1 MRVARPRPQTLRP
14 TRIPPEYVSP
24 GLYKRIQFVTYLTQL
39 VMRPCAEKN
48 ALLTLIYGSLVAKM
62 GRRPGS
68 SSGPPA
74 VTAAAVAAAT
84 RAAVAAAA
92 AIV

>member
-1 MRVARPRPQTLRP
+1 MDSQGCKISGYIYSA
-14 TRIPPEYVSP
+14 
-24 GLYKRIQFVTYLTQL
+24 L
-39 VMRPCAEKN
+39 VMRGVRGARLYSRLDLERRAPRRKQN
-48 ALLTLIYGSLVAKM
+48 ALLTLIYGSLVAKK

-68 SSGPPA
+68 GSGPPA